1 MKLSIFKYMF
11 KIPDLR
17 KRIIFTLLMFGVY
30 RLGAAVPVPGVDLE
44 AVQRLTDSGSQAGI
58 YGLLNLF
65 SGGALETFSVFA
77 LGIMPYITSSIILQL
92 LTVVIPRLQK
102 LQEEGESGRK
112 VITQWTRYITVVL
125 ALLQSTGLTYIF
137 SRGSLTGG
145 ISLIPNYTPSRVG
158 LIVITMTAGTAFIMW
173 L

>member
-1 MKLSIFKYMF
+1 MQLSIFKYMF

-17 KRIIFTLLMFGVY
+17 KRILFTIAMFGVY
-30 RLGAAVPVPGVDLE
+30 RLGASVPVPGVDLE

-92 LTVVIPRLQK
+92 LTVVILVSRSFK
-102 LQEEGESGRK
+102 KKENQEEK
-112 VITQWTRYITVVL
+112 
-125 ALLQSTGLTYIF
+125 
-137 SRGSLTGG
+137 
-145 ISLIPNYTPSRVG
+145 
-158 LIVITMTAGTAFIMW
+158 
-173 L
+173 

>member
-17 KRIIFTLLMFGVY
+17 KRIVFTLLMFGVY

-44 AVQRLTDSGSQAGI
+44 AVQRLTESGTQAGI

-77 LGIMPYITSSIILQL
+77 LGIMPYITASIILQL

-102 LQEEGESGRK
+102 LQE
-112 VITQWTRYITVVL
+112 TDYVVL
-125 ALLQSTGLTYIF
+125 SDVVISEDRLTVIKNYRQELRDFINKIMTGE
-137 SRGSLTGG
+137 
-145 ISLIPNYTPSRVG
+145 
-158 LIVITMTAGTAFIMW
+158 IVVDWWKNDNDFVELYFPKIQT
-173 L
+173 